1 MEVSLEYCMLG
12 IEAIGFLTSSARAI
26 ARAELKGIVRL
37 SSIRP
42 GCRKNAFILKFTESF
57 SGPLTSRSILTC
69 SGGPG
74 EVDLLKRW

>member
-1 MEVSLEYCMLG
+1 MLG

-57 SGPLTSRSILTC
+57 SGALSGPLSGPLTSRSILTS